1 MSCEQLLIYIAETIE
16 PRFRG
21 MLTASGTAT
30 VLGGVF
36 LQFIIGSMLHW
47 RTVAAISSI
56 IPFLAFNAVF
66 LVPES
71 PYWLYTKNRIDDAHK
86 SLQWLRGWVTFD
98 VIADEFQTITHSVE
112 NLKTEKKIHSVQKQ
126 NFSRKLKL
134 FSKRSFV
141 APFLL
146 ILVGFVFGHF
156 SGMTPLQ
163 TYSIQILSAYNVP
176 INEYYATIFLGA
188 AQVIGC
194 LLGMMLV
201 RSSGKRRLVFMS
213 FIGCGVCFFA
223 VATQSHYLY
232 GSHQRDFDSNTNNM
246 DTSIDNLEQN
256 VFDVILALRN
266 RANNELMN
274 KNQSHP
280 SVFENEYDMTG
291 SDAEILDK
299 ILKLHD
305 EVTWNITQT
314 DLKKLNEF
322 SNKTGLFGESHAING
337 NDSTQVDNWIAQS
350 GMDVEKLSEL
360 LNISKYIIRPF
371 MVNEGTTILQQVN
384 KIEQDIWDILTV
396 NSTETT
402 SHLPAIINELSTTLS
417 TFAESILHEEI
428 EYGNEIE
435 TNDDDEDDADPET
448 IGRWMPLIILLSG
461 SMFAHC
467 GAKLFPWML
476 IGEV

>member
-1 MSCEQLLIYIAETIE
+1 MIYIAETIE

-86 SLQWLRGWVTFD
+86 SLQWLRGWVKFD

-112 NLKTEKKIHSVQKQ
+112 NLKTEKKIHSVQQQ
-126 NFSRKLKL
+126 NIRSKLKP
-134 FSKRSFV
+134 FTKRSFV

-194 LLGMMLV
+194 LLGMVLV

-223 VATQSHYLY
+223 VATHSHYLH
-232 GSHQRDFDSNTNNM
+232 GSYQRDFDSSTNQM
-246 DTSIDNLEQN
+246 DTSIENLEQN
-256 VFDVILALRN
+256 VFDVISALRD

-305 EVTWNITQT
+305 EVTQT
-314 DLKKLNEF
+314 DLKKFNEF
-322 SNKTGLFGESHAING
+322 SNKTDLFGESHAINA
-337 NDSTQVDNWIAQS
+337 NNSTQADNWIAQS
-350 GMDVEKLSEL
+350 GIDVEKLSEL

-371 MVNEGTTILQQVN
+371 MVNEETTILQQVD

-402 SHLPAIINELSTTLS
+402 SHLPTIINELSTTLS
-417 TFAESILHEEI
+417 TFAESILHEQI

-435 TNDDDEDDADPET
+435 SNDEDNADTEA